1 MVWTVSHFRAR
12 GMTMTEFTLFV
23 GHGSRDSEGNAEFIA
38 FVDDIRRQQPES
50 RSEVAFLE
58 LATPTIEDG
67 VDRCVERGADR
78 IVVVPVILLA
88 ASHVKIEI
96 PEWLDLSR
104 RKHPHVDIV
113 YGRNIGLH
121 ARMVDMLAERFAH
134 AMGEWAQEDAST
146 TAIVLMGRGSSDA
159 DANGDVYKMARQ
171 LWERTGVLTV
181 EVCFSGI
188 TFPRLQDGVRRAA
201 ALGAARIV
209 VVPYFLFT
217 GVLIKRMRGVVETL
231 QSEYPSVPLVMAE
244 YLGRHASLVDVVL
257 DRRLEAAQGLAGM
270 NCDLCK
276 YRLLA

>member
-1 MVWTVSHFRAR
+1 MK
-12 GMTMTEFTLFV
+12 EFTLYV
-23 GHGSRDSEGNAEFIA
+23 GHGSRDSDGNEEFIA
-38 FVDDIRRQQPES
+38 FIESIRRQTPGSPCEI
-50 RSEVAFLE
+50 AFLE

-104 RKHPHVDIV
+104 KKHPHVEIV

-121 ARMVDMLAERFAH
+121 AQIVDMLAQRFVETMDA
-134 AMGEWAQEDAST
+134 WASGDVSS

-159 DANGDVYKMARQ
+159 EANGDVYKIGRQ

-188 TFPRLQDGVRRAA
+188 TFPRLQEGIRRAA
-201 ALGAARIV
+201 TLGAAHIV

-217 GVLIKRMRGVVETL
+217 GVLIKRMRGVVEAL
-231 QSEYPSVPLVMAE
+231 RSEYPGVPLVMAE
-244 YLGRHASLVDVVL
+244 YLGMHPSLVDVVL
-257 DRRLEAAQGLAGM
+257 DRRIEAAQV
-270 NCDLCK
+270 
-276 YRLLA
+276 